1 MPNRPSSP
9 CAGLDLAAFGADAAS
24 VIGLRLLRI
33 ASGGRAGR
41 KEAKLMV
48 TEKIAALAQ
57 VQWNLVSGAY
67 GFTPQS
73 MTQGVGEHYARA
85 VRANRKRLSASG
97 KR

>member
-1 MPNRPSSP
+1 MPNTANNPS
-9 CAGLDLAAFGADAAS
+9 AGLDLAAFGADAAS

-33 ASGGRAGR
+33 AAGGRAGR

-57 VQWNLVSGAY
+57 VQWNLMTGVY

-73 MTQGVGEHYARA
+73 MTQGVGDHYARA

>member
-1 MPNRPSSP
+1 MPNTAGNPI
-9 CAGLDLAAFGADAAS
+9 AGLDLAGFLADAAS
-24 VIGLRLLRI
+24 VIGLRVFRI

-57 VQWNLVSGAY
+57 VQWNLMSGAY

-73 MTQGVGEHYARA
+73 ITQGVGDHYAKA
-85 VRANRKRLSASG
+85 VRANRKRLSASA